1 MKISTKLDDYEIN
14 KLEKQI
20 KEYKQLESFIKNI
33 TDTFTD
39 RKIPKVS
46 KQDCIRF
53 LETIKSYI
61 NSSESISDQD
71 IYDLIFEFTCKF
83 RDLIVKKKKSM
94 TIYTTD
100 WAEFITDKPI
110 KIDSSNI
117 IDFIGKN
124 VKLKT
129 KDNISYIGKI
139 TSYEYINTS
148 LSKDYIINF
157 ETVIQNKSSII
168 QMVLSYIEGVEFL

>member
-1 MKISTKLDDYEIN
+1 MKITTKLDDYEMN
-14 KLEKQI
+14 ELEKKI
-20 KEYKQLESFIKNI
+20 EEYKRFESFLNRIADN
-33 TDTFTD
+33 FTT
-39 RKIPKVS
+39 RKTPIL
-46 KQDCIRF
+46 KQDCMNFID
-53 LETIKSYI
+53 TIKNYI
-61 NSSESISDQD
+61 NNSNPESNHDC
-71 IYDLIFEFTCKF
+71 YDLIFKFANEF
-83 RDLIVKKKKSM
+83 RNLIVKKKNSM

-100 WAEFITDKPI
+100 WAEFITDTPI

-148 LSKDYIINF
+148 LSEDYIINF